1 MAVQL
6 GFFDLEDRYAQLSK
20 AGDPLEKLAGV
31 VDFEPFRYRLVKAL
45 KRSDGAK
52 GGRPPYDPVLMFKIL
67 ILQALY
73 GMSDEQAEFMIRDRL
88 SFMRFLGQGPSDPVP
103 DATTIWLFREQLTKA
118 GAAEKLFARFDT
130 LLADKGYLAMSGQIL
145 DASVIPAPRQKL
157 DEDEKQ
163 AIKEGKGAAEIWPD
177 KPAKAAQKDVDA
189 RWTLKRAKAKTD
201 ADTRD
206 PGRKPGLEIAI
217 PVFGY
222 KSHIGIDRR
231 HGVIRTW
238 LVTDAAAHDG
248 ARLREGLIDRE
259 NTGSEVWADTAYRS
273 QANEAYLTG
282 IGKRSQIHRKKPP
295 GKPMAKNTARAN
307 AAKSKIRRAV
317 EHPFAHQKGIM
328 GLVIRTIG
336 KARAETKIGLANLA
350 FNMRR
355 LVWLEGRPA
364 PG

>member
-1 MAVQL
+1 MAGQL

-20 AGDPLEKLAGV
+20 AGDPLEKLAAV

-52 GGRPPYDPVLMFKIL
+52 GGRPPFDPVLMFKIL

-73 GMSDEQAEFMIRDRL
+73 GLSDAQAEFQIRDRL
-88 SFMRFLGQGPSDPVP
+88 SFMRFLGLGPGDLVP

-118 GAAEKLFARFDT
+118 AAVEKLFARFDT

-157 DEDEKQ
+157 DDGEKR
-163 AIKEGKGAAEIWPD
+163 AIKEGKTAAEIWPD
-177 KPAKAAQKDVDA
+177 APAKAAQKDVDA
-189 RWTLKRAKAKTD
+189 RWTLKRVKARPD
-201 ADTRD
+201 ADTR
-206 PGRKPGLEIAI
+206 KPGPEIAI

-231 HGVIRTW
+231 HGLIRTW

-248 ARLREGLIDRE
+248 ARLREGLIDTE

-273 QANEAYLTG
+273 QANEAYLAS
-282 IGKRSQIHRKKPP
+282 IGKRSRIHRRKPP
-295 GKPMAKNTARAN
+295 GKPMARTTARAN
-307 AAKSKIRRAV
+307 ATKSKVRRVV
-317 EHPFAHQKGIM
+317 EHPFAHQKAIM

-336 KARAETKIGLANLA
+336 KARVKTKVGLANLA

>member
-1 MAVQL
+1 MSGQL

-20 AGDPLEKLAGV
+20 AGDPLEKLASV
-31 VDFEPFRYRLVKAL
+31 VDFEPFRYRIVKAL

-52 GGRPPYDPVLMFKIL
+52 GGRPPYDPILMFKVL

-73 GMSDEQAEFMIRDRL
+73 GLSDEQAEFQIRDRL
-88 SFMRFLGQGPSDPVP
+88 SFMRFLGLGPGDPVP
-103 DATTIWLFREQLTKA
+103 DATTIWLFREHLIKA
-118 GAAEKLFARFDT
+118 GAVEKLFARFDT

-145 DASVIPAPRQKL
+145 DASVIPAPRQTL
-157 DEDEKQ
+157 DDGEKQ
-163 AIKEGKGAAEIWPD
+163 AIKQGKTAAEIWPD

-189 RWTLKRAKAKTD
+189 RWTLKRSKARHD
-201 ADTRD
+201 GDTPR
-206 PGRKPGLEIAI
+206 PGPEIAI

-231 HGVIRTW
+231 FGLIRTW

-248 ARLREGLIDRE
+248 ARLREGLIDPN
-259 NTGSEVWADTAYRS
+259 NTASDVWADTAYRS
-273 QANEAYLTG
+273 QANETYLAG
-282 IGKRSQIHRKKPP
+282 IGKRSRIHRRKPP
-295 GKPMAKNTARAN
+295 GKPMARNTARAN

-328 GLVIRTIG
+328 GLAIRTIG
-336 KARAETKIGLANLA
+336 KSRAETKIGIANLA

-355 LVWLEGRPA
+355 LAWLEGRTA